1 LLGGEDPKKRSD
13 ICMSG
18 LYNCINK
25 SATAKASKEEAEDTK
40 CIPNDEMNEI
50 SGMERMGEIDEGDD
64 EPKESLD
71 QGRRGTPLF
80 TFLRD

>member
-1 LLGGEDPKKRSD
+1 
-13 ICMSG
+13 MSG

-64 EPKESLD
+64 EPFTFDINKDKEPKESLD